1 MNRNYSRVAALA
13 LFLYLSLSPIATAA
27 PRRDRDGIV
36 DPGDRIV
43 RIVKKVKNFFR
54 GFTSQD
60 ELNPPTP
67 TPKP

>member
-13 LFLYLSLSPIATAA
+13 LFLYLSLSPVATAA
-27 PRRDRDGIV
+27 TRRDRDGIV

-43 RIVKKVKNFFR
+43 RIVKKIKNLFR

-67 TPKP
+67 KP